1 MNIGIVGAE
10 AAKFTREMQDRAIH
24 EILCI
29 FSTLATEDITLISG
43 GCHLGGI
50 DIWAEEIADEL
61 GIEKIIHKP
70 KRLEWNGGYRERNLK
85 IARDS
90 DIVHNIVVAGYR
102 SGYQGMRFSRCY
114 HCGTDEHIKSG
125 GCWTARRAK
134 EGIWHV
140 IPVIEDRISAR

>member
-10 AAKFTREMQDRAIH
+10 EAKFSQNMKDRAVH

-29 FSTLATEDITLISG
+29 FSATAFEDVTLVSG

-70 KRLEWNGGYRERNLK
+70 KRLQWSGGYRERNLL

-90 DIVHNIVVAGYR
+90 DIVHNIVVAGYH
-102 SGYQGMRFSRCY
+102 SGYQGMRFKYCY
-114 HCGTDEHIKSG
+114 HCATDAHIKSG
-125 GCWTARRAK
+125 GCYTAKRAK
-134 EGIWHV
+134 EAVWHV
-140 IPVIEDRISAR
+140 IPVIE